1 MRVNLNKIAEQ
12 IVPEYRYKQFVDS
25 VVDLELCPIYKGN
38 LVTFY
43 PTTISIGNSNVG
55 STKIS
60 NLRRY
65 IFRYN
70 SNGSYEFLATRHG
83 QRNGGNNVTLADSQI
98 NVTITDPANAF
109 AVLKNQNFTI
119 VDDNLFTA
127 GSNVRIIK
135 SNQRYLWQEKPIR
148 GFIFSTLYY
157 SDATENPLQNADK
170 ENEVNWYEEGSNKYV
185 IASNSRVVYYN
196 NNTLAGLNSWPIQNA
211 NLSSE
216 TIPEMLD
223 DAYLARCF
231 YNVPLEAYD
240 IVFVE
245 VQWKKYFNRDNFD
258 DTPQWLGESFTV
270 PEEKGRVYRI
280 GKLAASNGVGEY
292 DIVTFAQRTRIKTT
306 TSKRGGETVYN

>member
-55 STKIS
+55 SNKIS
-60 NLRRY
+60 SLRRY

-98 NVTITDPANAF
+98 NVTITDPANGF

-157 SDATENPLQNADK
+157 SDATENLLQNADK

-211 NLSSE
+211 DLSSE
-216 TIPEMLD
+216 TRPEMLD

-306 TSKRGGETVYN
+306 SSKRGGETVYN